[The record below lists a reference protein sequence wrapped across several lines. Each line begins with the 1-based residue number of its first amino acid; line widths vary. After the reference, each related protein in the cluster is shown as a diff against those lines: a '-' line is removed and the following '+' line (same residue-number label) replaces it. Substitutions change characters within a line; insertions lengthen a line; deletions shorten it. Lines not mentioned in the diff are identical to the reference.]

1 MNADVVNLTNDLGK
15 DGDTGSNI
23 AKDAYGFALTYNDED
38 YTPIGTITAFVNSN
52 TNGPGNIKNLYNGNI
67 KQMITDVMDT
77 NETALGIQVN
87 HYGYDQLNRIR
98 SMQGFDAGG
107 AANYS
112 SEYRYDRNGNL
123 DSLKR
128 ATLNDVGQVV
138 QMDDLR
144 YKYDETKT
152 NPITGEVSKNNQ
164 LNYVIDI
171 LGDTGFNDL
180 ASQSVDNYQYDEI
193 GQLTSDFSQN
203 ITNINWR
210 VDGKVAS
217 IIKTGGIEIH
227 FKYDGLG
234 NRIAKTVL
242 PENKTTIYTRDAQG
256 NVLAVYETNESDIT
270 NITAN
275 KTITLKEHHI
285 YGSSRLG
292 MEQKSI
298 AIPEDGDTLIIQEN
312 LVLTTDNITTTQ
324 LIQAANKIDVAGGVN
339 TFIVGATGNVTMR
352 AGQVILKPGFSTVS
366 GATFL
371 AEAQSLDATLPEN
384 TFARKVGDK
393 RYELSNHLGNV
404 LSVVS
409 DRKLVADPLNFT
421 NFTADVL
428 TYNDYYPFG
437 MLLPNRHGYIE
448 DYRYGFGGQEKDDE
462 IRGEGNSLNY
472 TFRMH
477 DSRIGRFFTPD
488 PLEAKFPNYS
498 PYMFAGNRVILFTE
512 LEGLEET
519 IPAIQNTINAR
530 ELYNPKLDM
539 DMSKVG
545 SNAATINGN
554 KTVASTYTV
563 KNGVRNYI
571 AYWNKQLEVNPQMFD
586 PANTARIKNGAA
598 PTVNDQW
605 IKHNSAHADYKG
617 DKLVHHHKFQ
627 GKVAT
632 AIPQS
637 AHQKF
642 TKVLHPFRRLKS
654 GIANSLKMVIL
665 RGELVKWE
673 LFYL

>member
-1 MNADVVNLTNDLGK
+1 MGFF
-15 DGDTGSNI
+15 
-23 AKDAYGFALTYNDED
+23 AK
-38 YTPIGTITAFVNSN
+38 
-52 TNGPGNIKNLYNGNI
+52 
-67 KQMITDVMDT
+67 
-77 NETALGIQVN
+77 
-87 HYGYDQLNRIR
+87 
-98 SMQGFDAGG
+98 
-107 AANYS
+107 
-112 SEYRYDRNGNL
+112 
-123 DSLKR
+123 KR
-128 ATLNDVGQVV
+128 
-138 QMDDLR
+138 
-144 YKYDETKT
+144 
-152 NPITGEVSKNNQ
+152 
-164 LNYVIDI
+164 
-171 LGDTGFNDL
+171 
-180 ASQSVDNYQYDEI
+180 
-193 GQLTSDFSQN
+193 
-203 ITNINWR
+203 
-210 VDGKVAS
+210 
-217 IIKTGGIEIH
+217 
-227 FKYDGLG
+227 
-234 NRIAKTVL
+234 
-242 PENKTTIYTRDAQG
+242 
-256 NVLAVYETNESDIT
+256 
-270 NITAN
+270 
-275 KTITLKEHHI
+275 
-285 YGSSRLG
+285 
-292 MEQKSI
+292 
-298 AIPEDGDTLIIQEN
+298 
-312 LVLTTDNITTTQ
+312 
-324 LIQAANKIDVAGGVN
+324 
-339 TFIVGATGNVTMR
+339 
-352 AGQVILKPGFSTVS
+352 
-366 GATFL
+366 
-371 AEAQSLDATLPEN
+371 
-384 TFARKVGDK
+384 
-393 RYELSNHLGNV
+393 
-404 LSVVS
+404 
-409 DRKLVADPLNFT
+409 
-421 NFTADVL
+421 
-428 TYNDYYPFG
+428 NDYYPFG

-654 GIANSLKMVIL
+654 GIANSLKNGNIKGRIGKVGTVLSVITAPL
-665 RGELVKWE
+665 EILSDSPSTMWNQTYGNGLNVGQLYQQLGETGPITGAYYMINSQENSYDSKGNIESVSTSITEYYMDYNKAKGELEIRQGATNDYIQNKGE
-673 LFYL
+673 SQAQKRKRI